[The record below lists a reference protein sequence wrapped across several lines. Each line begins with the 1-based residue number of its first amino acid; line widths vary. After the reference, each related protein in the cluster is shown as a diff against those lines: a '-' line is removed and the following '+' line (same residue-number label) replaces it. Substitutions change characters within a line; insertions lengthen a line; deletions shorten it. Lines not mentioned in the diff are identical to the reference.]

1 VKLTNEQQKIVE
13 DNLALVHYVVNKQ
26 YNGDEDYA
34 SIGTLGLIK
43 GVATFDESK
52 GYCRS
57 TYLIKCIRNEIYWY
71 YRNDKNPKNTLSLDL
86 EYEDCMTLENL
97 VPSEIDIERDIIEDE
112 LHQRL
117 FDNIA
122 KLNDT
127 EQYIL
132 NNYYGLG
139 NRTRISLKVIA
150 ENLNMSQSKAT
161 KMHLKALKK
170 LKSMMEDRNV

>member
-1 VKLTNEQQKIVE
+1 M
-13 DNLALVHYVVNKQ
+13 
-26 YNGDEDYA
+26 
-34 SIGTLGLIK
+34 
-43 GVATFDESK
+43 
-52 GYCRS
+52 
-57 TYLIKCIRNEIYWY
+57 Y

-86 EYEDCMTLENL
+86 EYEDNMTLENL
-97 VPSEIDIERDIIEDE
+97 MPSDTDIERDIIKEE

-127 EQYIL
+127 EQYVI

-139 NRTRISLKVIA
+139 NRNRISLKAIA
-150 ENLNMSQSKAT
+150 ENLNMSQSKVT

-170 LKSMMEDRNV
+170 LKSIMEDKNVWWRIKIDTRRWLQRRY

>member
-1 VKLTNEQQKIVE
+1 MKLTNEQQKIVE
-13 DNLALVHYVVNKQ
+13 DNLALVHYIVNKQ

-43 GVATFDESK
+43 GVATFDETK

-86 EYEDCMTLENL
+86 EYEDNMTLENL
-97 VPSEIDIERDIIEDE
+97 MSSDTDIERDIVEDE
-112 LHQRL
+112 LDQRL
-117 FDNIA
+117 FNNIA

-127 EQYIL
+127 EQYIIS
-132 NNYYGLG
+132 NYYGLG
-139 NRTRISLKVIA
+139 NRNRISLKAIA

-170 LKSMMEDRNV
+170 LKSMMEDKYV

>member
-1 VKLTNEQQKIVE
+1 MKLTNEQQKIVE
-13 DNLALVHYVVNKQ
+13 DNLALVHYIVNKQ

-43 GVATFDESK
+43 GVATFDETK

-86 EYEDCMTLENL
+86 EYEDNMTLENL
-97 VPSEIDIERDIIEDE
+97 LSSDTDIERDIVEDE

-117 FDNIA
+117 FNNIA

-127 EQYIL
+127 EQYIIS
-132 NNYYGLG
+132 NYYGLG
-139 NRTRISLKVIA
+139 NRNRISLRAIA

-170 LKSMMEDRNV
+170 LKSMMEDKYV

>member
-1 VKLTNEQQKIVE
+1 MKLTTEQQKIVE

-43 GVATFDESK
+43 GVVTFDETK

-86 EYEDCMTLENL
+86 EYEDNITLENL
-97 VPSEIDIERDIIEDE
+97 LSSDTDIERDIVEYE

-127 EQYIL
+127 EQYVI

-139 NRTRISLKVIA
+139 NSNRISLKAIA
-150 ENLNMSQSKAT
+150 ENLNMSQSKVT

-170 LKSMMEDRNV
+170 LKSMMEDKNV

>member
-1 VKLTNEQQKIVE
+1 M
-13 DNLALVHYVVNKQ
+13 
-26 YNGDEDYA
+26 
-34 SIGTLGLIK
+34 IK
-43 GVATFDESK
+43 GVATFDKSK

-86 EYEDCMTLENL
+86 EYEDNMTLENL
-97 VPSEIDIERDIIEDE
+97 VPSEVDIEGDIVKDE

-127 EQYIL
+127 EQYVL

-139 NRTRISLKVIA
+139 NRDRISLKAIA
-150 ENLNMSQSKAT
+150 ERLGMSQSKVT

-170 LKSMMEDRNV
+170 LKYFMEDKNV

>member
-1 VKLTNEQQKIVE
+1 M
-13 DNLALVHYVVNKQ
+13 
-26 YNGDEDYA
+26 
-34 SIGTLGLIK
+34 IK
-43 GVATFDESK
+43 GVATFDETK

-86 EYEDCMTLENL
+86 EYEDNMTLENL
-97 VPSEIDIERDIIEDE
+97 MSSDTDIERDIVEDE

-117 FDNIA
+117 FNNIA

-127 EQYIL
+127 EQYIIS
-132 NNYYGLG
+132 NYYGLG
-139 NRTRISLKVIA
+139 NRNRISLKAIA

-170 LKSMMEDRNV
+170 LKSMMEDKYV

>member
-1 VKLTNEQQKIVE
+1 MRLTSEQQKIVE

-26 YNGDEDYA
+26 YNGNEDYA

-43 GVATFDESK
+43 GVATFDETK

-86 EYEDCMTLENL
+86 EYEDNVTLENIL
-97 VPSEIDIERDIIEDE
+97 SSDIDIERDVVKDE

-127 EQYIL
+127 EQYVI

-139 NRTRISLKVIA
+139 NRNRISLKVIA
-150 ENLNMSQSKAT
+150 KNLDMSQSKVT

-170 LKSMMEDRNV
+170 LKLMMEDKNV

>member
-1 VKLTNEQQKIVE
+1 MRLTSEQQKIVE

-26 YNGDEDYA
+26 YNGNEDYA

-43 GVATFDESK
+43 GVATFDETK

-86 EYEDCMTLENL
+86 EYEDNVTLENIL
-97 VPSEIDIERDIIEDE
+97 SSDIDIERDVIKDE

-127 EQYIL
+127 EQYVI

-139 NRTRISLKVIA
+139 NRNRISLKVIA
-150 ENLNMSQSKAT
+150 KNLEMSQSKVT

-170 LKSMMEDRNV
+170 LKLMMEDKNV

>member
-1 VKLTNEQQKIVE
+1 MKLTNEQQKSVE
-13 DNLALVHYVVNKQ
+13 DNLALVHYIVNKQ

-43 GVATFDESK
+43 GVVTFDETK

-86 EYEDCMTLENL
+86 EYEDNMTLENL
-97 VPSEIDIERDIIEDE
+97 LSTDTDIERDIIEDE

-117 FDNIA
+117 FNNIA

-127 EQYIL
+127 EQYIIS
-132 NNYYGLG
+132 NYYGLG
-139 NRTRISLKVIA
+139 NRNRISLKAIA

-170 LKSMMEDRNV
+170 LKSMMEDKYV